1 MWYGRV
7 KLVCFTKSISDR
19 RERIIGAVRHRMNS
33 ESQANRR
40 SHRLLATFKARR
52 GEFPSMIF
60 NFLCN
65 STRVL
70 CYTNIMLST

>member
-1 MWYGRV
+1 MPSV
-7 KLVCFTKSISDR
+7 VIELVNGWC
-19 RERIIGAVRHRMNS
+19 
-33 ESQANRR
+33 
-40 SHRLLATFKARR
+40 